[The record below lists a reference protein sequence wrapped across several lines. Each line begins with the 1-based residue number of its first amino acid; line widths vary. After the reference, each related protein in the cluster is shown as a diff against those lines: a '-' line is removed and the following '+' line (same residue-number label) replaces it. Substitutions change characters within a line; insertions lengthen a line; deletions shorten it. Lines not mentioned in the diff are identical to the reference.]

1 MLIAPGLVATIV
13 SKPALAQI
21 QPGQSQLVP
30 TPLAPGLPVPPPTM
44 IPSPMQLSPTVAPPP
59 GPAVVQ
65 RPVAPIAPAVNPNGN
80 VPSDVVVGEPRTQ
93 AREPAS
99 RPLGLGTKSAQPDRT
114 KVVSATD
121 RVATGIPHTLN
132 EALAA
137 TYSYQ
142 PALQAERAKLRAT
155 DETVPAA
162 LAGWRPTVQF
172 SGAVGYGN
180 GMTRS
185 FTFASD
191 PGRYINSPAQ
201 RDIATAALQAQ
212 EILYN
217 GGKNQANINKAKNQV
232 KAERATLIAQEQTSF
247 TNAVNAYVGVI
258 QAQQQLDLNRNNEIV
273 LDKQLQATNDRF
285 RVGEITRTDVAQA
298 EAALAG
304 ATAQRETS
312 EGQLE
317 TARGT
322 FQQVIG
328 VLPPADLIPPQP
340 LALGLK
346 DESEAI
352 ALAVSNNPTVIAAQF
367 NDAVAKDSIDVAFA
381 QLLPTVTLQGQVFQQ
396 NNASSFATQTNGYQI
411 TANLAVPLYQGGSEY
426 SGVRQARQQQEQTQ
440 RLVDDARR
448 TAVQNAVQAWET
460 LVAARAAADSTRSA
474 IRANEIALEG
484 VEREAI
490 VGSRTTLDVLNAQ
503 QALLNSRTT
512 LVQNLA
518 QLVNASYAVAA
529 AVGRLTARDMHLP
542 VPLYDETAYYAAVK
556 DKWVGLGD
564 YATNQPGR

>member
-1 MLIAPGLVATIV
+1 MGSRFGLLLPLFAALV
-13 SKPALAQI
+13 SGPVLAQN

-30 TPLAPGLPVPPPTM
+30 TPLAPPAAVPAPQAIPMAAPRAAPVVSETRAA
-44 IPSPMQLSPTVAPPP
+44 APKPAPKPLARAAKGAQP
-59 GPAVVQ
+59 GPAK
-65 RPVAPIAPAVNPNGN
+65 
-80 VPSDVVVGEPRTQ
+80 
-93 AREPAS
+93 
-99 RPLGLGTKSAQPDRT
+99 L
-114 KVVSATD
+114 VSATD
-121 RVATGIPHTLN
+121 RVATGVPHTLN

-162 LAGWRPTVQF
+162 LSGWRPTVQL
-172 SGAVGYGN
+172 SGSGGYGA
-180 GMTRS
+180 GLTRS
-185 FTFASD
+185 YTFASV
-191 PGRYINSPAQ
+191 PGRYINTPAT
-201 RDIATAALQAQ
+201 RMIGSAAVQAQ
-212 EILYN
+212 QTLYN
-217 GGKNQANINKAKNQV
+217 GGKNQANINRAKNQV
-232 KAERATLIAQEQTSF
+232 MAERATLIAQEQTSF

-258 QAQQQLDLNRNNEIV
+258 AAQEQLDLNRNNEIV
-273 LDKQLQATNDRF
+273 LTKQLQATNDRF

-322 FQQVIG
+322 FQQIIG

-346 DESEAI
+346 SETEAI
-352 ALAVSNNPTVIAAQF
+352 KMAATNNPQVIAAQF
-367 NDAVAKDSIDVAFA
+367 NEAAAKDAIDVALA
-381 QLLPTVTLQGQVFQQ
+381 QLLPTVTLQGQIFQQ
-396 NNASSFATQTNGYQI
+396 NNTSSWATQSNGYQV
-411 TANLAVPLYQGGSEY
+411 TANLAVPLYQGGTEY
-426 SGVRQARQQQEQTQ
+426 AGVRQARQAAQQTQ

-448 TAVQNAVQAWET
+448 TAVQTAVQAWET
-460 LVAARAAADSTRSA
+460 LVAASAAADSTRSQ

-503 QALLNSRTT
+503 QTLLNSRTS

-518 QLVNASYAVAA
+518 QLVNASYGVAA

-542 VPLYDETAYYAAVK
+542 VPLYDETAYYNAVR

>member
-1 MLIAPGLVATIV
+1 MSPRYGLSLPLFAVLMTG
-13 SKPALAQI
+13 PALAQVQQQGPI
-21 QPGQSQLVP
+21 QLTP
-30 TPLAPGLPVPPPTM
+30 TPPVPGM
-44 IPSPMQLSPTVAPPP
+44 VAPPP
-59 GPAVVQ
+59 FNLPAPPTVN
-65 RPVAPIAPAVNPNGN
+65 APASPAAGPRAFAPMPQPSNPTAESTTEAPMLPTQAGTMPAPAPSTTRTISRTASILA
-80 VPSDVVVGEPRTQ
+80 VPGSAHSQPSNMVPRTL
-93 AREPAS
+93 A
-99 RPLGLGTKSAQPDRT
+99 
-114 KVVSATD
+114 
-121 RVATGIPHTLN
+121 
-132 EALAA
+132 EALAL

-162 LAGWRPTVQF
+162 LAGWRPTVQL
-172 SGAVGYGN
+172 SGVAGYGN
-180 GMTRS
+180 GLTRS
-185 FTFASD
+185 LSFVSHSYVNT
-191 PGRYINSPAQ
+191 PGQ
-201 RDIATAALQAQ
+201 RDIASGAFQAQ
-212 EILYN
+212 ETLYN
-217 GGKNQANINKAKNQV
+217 GGKTQANINRSKNQV
-232 KAERATLIAQEQTSF
+232 RAERASLIAQEQTSF

-258 QAQQQLDLNRNNEIV
+258 QAQQQLALNRNNEIV
-273 LDKQLQATNDRF
+273 LTKQLQATNDRF

-304 ATAQRETS
+304 AQAQRQTS

-317 TARGT
+317 SARGT

-328 VLPPADLIPPQP
+328 VLPPADLVPPQP

-346 DESEAI
+346 SETEAI
-352 ALAVSNNPTVIAAQF
+352 AMAATNNPLVISAQF
-367 NDAVAKDSIDVAFA
+367 NDSAAKDAVDVAFA
-381 QLLPTVTLQGQVFQQ
+381 QLLPT
-396 NNASSFATQTNGYQI
+396 
-411 TANLAVPLYQGGSEY
+411 AVPLYQGGSEY
-426 SGVRQARQQQEQTQ
+426 AAVRQAKQQQQQTQ
-440 RLVDDARR
+440 RMVDDARR

-460 LVAARAAADSTRSA
+460 LVAARAAADSTRSQ

-503 QALLNSRTT
+503 QLLLNSRTT

-542 VPLYDETAYYAAVK
+542 VPLYDETAYYNAVR
-556 DKWVGLGD
+556 DKWGGLGD